1 VSGRLRASPS
11 FALTFTL
18 DGRPYIAKDTE
29 PYIQYW
35 LSERYRILLS
45 LFSRRGGATAAD
57 AAEGYFRLTRTSR
70 SAAERERL
78 RKAIEDM
85 RAAGVLIGARD
96 DTSRYTAQ
104 IAEAYVAH
112 RPFPREL
119 SDHMIRSA
127 PVRAASRVLDLAG
140 GAGDLALA
148 PAQASDHVSLM
159 NLSRGF
165 VRAAARC
172 QSHAHSRLVQSPGVS
187 RRGLRRSDDFASV
200 ALSG

>member
-1 VSGRLRASPS
+1 MSARAVKRDVSGRLRASPS

-78 RKAIEDM
+78 RKALH
-85 RAAGVLIGARD
+85 RANR
-96 DTSRYTAQ
+96 
-104 IAEAYVAH
+104 
-112 RPFPREL
+112 
-119 SDHMIRSA
+119 RSL
-127 PVRAASRVLDLAG
+127 RG
-140 GAGDLALA
+140 A
-148 PAQASDHVSLM
+148 PAVPARTVRPHDSQRASQGRKL
-159 NLSRGF
+159 G
-165 VRAAARC
+165 A
-172 QSHAHSRLVQSPGVS
+172 
-187 RRGLRRSDDFASV
+187 
-200 ALSG
+200 